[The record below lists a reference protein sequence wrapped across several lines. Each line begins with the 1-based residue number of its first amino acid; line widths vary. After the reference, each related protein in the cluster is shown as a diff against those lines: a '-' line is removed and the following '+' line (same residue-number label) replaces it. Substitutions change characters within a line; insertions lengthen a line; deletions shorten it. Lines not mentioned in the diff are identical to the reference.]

1 MTRPGTYQT
10 GSAVR
15 PDVAGIVDDD
25 EAVLDS
31 ALASAV
37 FHWLSKSILLSPS
50 IAREE
55 FYLRRFH
62 ALLTD
67 VLVQM
72 PLKVKELRNRADDAA
87 RNKLMHEQ
95 EGIQFNVP
103 LQGQHF
109 EQLMCSV
116 AQLYSPATSTHSQ
129 VWSTKSQFVF
139 SFLFIVSSSTNYTFY
154 QIQNLVKSVH
164 FFPKIS

>member
-1 MTRPGTYQT
+1 MTRPGSNQT

-15 PDVAGIVDDD
+15 PEVAGIVDDD

-116 AQLYSPATSTHSQ
+116 AQLYSPATSTHCQ
-129 VWSTKSQFVF
+129 VWSTKTQFVS
-139 SFLFIVSSSTNYTFY
+139 SFLFSLRTRLTEATF
-154 QIQNLVKSVH
+154 QG
-164 FFPKIS
+164 ISY

>member
-1 MTRPGTYQT
+1 M
-10 GSAVR
+10 
-15 PDVAGIVDDD
+15 AGIVDDD

-116 AQLYSPATSTHSQ
+116 AQLYSPVISTHSQ
-129 VWSTKSQFVF
+129 VWSTKTQFVS
-139 SFLFIVSSSTNYTFY
+139 SFLVLRTRLSEATF
-154 QIQNLVKSVH
+154 QGIFVLSCTKLNAD
-164 FFPKIS
+164 FG

>member
-116 AQLYSPATSTHSQ
+116 AQLYSPTTSTHSQ
-129 VWSTKSQFVF
+129 VWSTKTQFVS
-139 SFLFIVSSSTNYTFY
+139 SFLV
-154 QIQNLVKSVH
+154 
-164 FFPKIS
+164 

>member
-1 MTRPGTYQT
+1 MTLAGLRSNQT

-15 PDVAGIVDDD
+15 PEVAGIVDDD

-50 IAREE
+50 IAKEE

-72 PLKVKELRNRADDAA
+72 PLKVKELRNRAGLDT
-87 RNKLMHEQ
+87 NSF
-95 EGIQFNVP
+95 I
-103 LQGQHF
+103 
-109 EQLMCSV
+109 SV
-116 AQLYSPATSTHSQ
+116 S
-129 VWSTKSQFVF
+129 F
-139 SFLFIVSSSTNYTFY
+139 S
-154 QIQNLVKSVH
+154 
-164 FFPKIS
+164 